1 MKARFSAELRVSP
14 PATRSAWLRTATP
27 GGADVAP
34 TITIG
39 TQSTIARRGH
49 VDTPPRGRPR
59 RRASPPKRCYDGGS
73 AARLEKHGTYIKKGG
88 AEHLLTHVS
97 SRFI

>member
-49 VDTPPRGRPR
+49 VDTPPRGRPQPTSQSPEAVLR
-59 RRASPPKRCYDGGS
+59 RQRCAPGKTWN
-73 AARLEKHGTYIKKGG
+73 LQG